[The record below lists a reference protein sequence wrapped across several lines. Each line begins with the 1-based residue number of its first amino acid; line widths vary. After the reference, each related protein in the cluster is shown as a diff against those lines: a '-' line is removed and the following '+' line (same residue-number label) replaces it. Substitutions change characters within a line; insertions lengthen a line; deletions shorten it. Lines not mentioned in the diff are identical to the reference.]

1 MWRLPLDINCN
12 KCGQTS
18 CVVVGSEIQ
27 NCCYIKA
34 GASAYI
40 ISFWVLLV
48 ALAGCIYI
56 LDILYFVYAVVMLI
70 SLLISAISYAK
81 IYFRLRHQLL
91 HVQGHVYQRQQLPP
105 NGVVPTALNV
115 ARYKKTVSIIAW
127 VQLGLFA
134 CYSPFWITSISLHFE
149 GSLEIH
155 IYYFFFCLLFLNS
168 SLNPILYCWK
178 IREVKQAVKDI
189 IRQLSCCCELN

>member
-1 MWRLPLDINCN
+1 MSGGHRSLCWTDNATAVYSDASCQQQRSWICCRHTAGFFCSSLWSLPLDINCN

-56 LDILYFVYAVVMLI
+56 LDIFFIVYGVVMLI
-70 SLLISAISYAK
+70 SLLISAISYAN

-91 HVQGHVYQRQQLPP
+91 QGHVHQRQQLPP
-105 NGVVPTALNV
+105 NGVVSSALNV
-115 ARYKKTVSIIAW
+115 VRYKKTCQCTVSVILWI
-127 VQLGLFA
+127 QLGLFA
-134 CYSPFWITSISLHFE
+134 C
-149 GSLEIH
+149 
-155 IYYFFFCLLFLNS
+155 
-168 SLNPILYCWK
+168 
-178 IREVKQAVKDI
+178 
-189 IRQLSCCCELN
+189 